1 MKKITF
7 TFLLLL
13 SGVIS
18 LQAQK
23 NFLDVNY
30 IEVTGTANKEVTPD
44 MIYLNIVINE
54 KDNKDKPINEQ
65 EKSMLEKLKGIG
77 IDVAKDLSMEDMD
90 SNFKSRFLRKK
101 DVLLSRNYQ
110 LLVHDGKTAA
120 KVFTELEK
128 IDISNISVEK
138 IDHSKMTELRKEV
151 RTNAIK
157 AAKEKAEY
165 LTKAVG
171 QTIGKAIYIEVMNEN
186 EPRPLRANNTMLFKA
201 AAIGEDSAY
210 EPDIDF
216 KTIKIESSILVRFEL
231 K

>member
-1 MKKITF
+1 MKKINLTLL
-7 TFLLLL
+7 FLLTII
-13 SGVIS
+13 IS

-30 IEVTGTANKEVTPD
+30 IEVTGTANKEIIPD

-65 EKSMLEKLKGIG
+65 EKALVEKLKSIG
-77 IDVAKDLSMEDMD
+77 IDVAKDLSMQDMD
-90 SNFKSRFLRKK
+90 SYFKSRFLKKK
-101 DVLLSRNYQ
+101 DILLSRNYQ

-128 IDISNISVEK
+128 IDISNISVAK
-138 IDHSKMTELRKEV
+138 IDHSKITELRKEV
-151 RTNAIK
+151 RANAIK

-165 LTKAVG
+165 ITKAVG
-171 QTIGKAIYIEVMNEN
+171 QTIGKAIYIEVTNEN
-186 EPRPLRANNTMLFKA
+186 EPRPMRVNNMMYKTEVA
-201 AAIGEDSAY
+201 TEESY

>member
-1 MKKITF
+1 MKKITL
-7 TFLLLL
+7 TLLLL
-13 SGVIS
+13 LAITLSM
-18 LQAQK
+18 QAQK
-23 NFLDVNY
+23 NFLDINY

-54 KDNKDKPINEQ
+54 NDIKTAINEQ
-65 EKSMLEKLKGIG
+65 EKNMVEKLKGIG
-77 IDVAKDLSMEDMD
+77 IDVVKDLSMEDMD
-90 SNFKSRFLRKK
+90 SYFKSRFLKKK

-110 LLVHDGKTAA
+110 LLVHDGKTVA

-128 IDISNISVEK
+128 IDISNISVAK
-138 IDHSKMTELRKEV
+138 IDHSKITELRKEV
-151 RTNAIK
+151 RANAIK

-171 QTIGKAIYIEVMNEN
+171 QTIGKAIYIEVTNEN
-186 EPRPLRANNTMLFKA
+186 EPRPIRVNNMMYKTASLA
-201 AAIGEDSAY
+201 EDAY